1 MDEFDVVIIG
11 AGLAGL
17 TAAMVA
23 GRSGLSV
30 AILDPGTPGGQIIN
44 VEKIE
49 NFPGFPQGIPGYELG
64 PLVLEQAEQ
73 AGVQFFFDTALG
85 MDVSGNQRVVRG
97 SETELSGR
105 TVVIAAG

>member
-1 MDEFDVVIIG
+1 MDEFDVVIVG

-17 TAAMVA
+17 TAGMVA
-23 GRSGLSV
+23 GRCGLSV

-44 VEKIE
+44 VERIE

-73 AGVQFFFDTALG
+73 AGAQFFFDTALKL
-85 MDVSGNQRVVRG
+85 DTSGSQHVVRCEG
-97 SETELSGR
+97 TELGGR
-105 TVVIAAG
+105 AV